1 MESRLKT
8 SVEDDV
14 RVMAGDLFSVPAAQ
28 IHAESSPETIANW
41 DSVQHLS
48 LVLAVEEKF
57 GVQFSPEEIEKM
69 RTIGE
74 ITKLIE
80 LKLQSI

>member
-1 MESRLKT
+1 MKT
-8 SVEDDV
+8 NVQDDI
-14 RVMAGDLFSVPAAQ
+14 RVIAGDLFSVPATQ
-28 IHAESSPETIANW
+28 IHAGSSPETIENW

-69 RTIGE
+69 RTIGA
-74 ITKLIE
+74 ITDLIE
-80 LKLQSI
+80 QKLQSTPN

>member
-1 MESRLKT
+1 LKASVQDDIRLI
-8 SVEDDV
+8 
-14 RVMAGDLFSVPAAQ
+14 AGDLFSVPAAQ
-28 IHAESSPETIANW
+28 IHADSSPETIENW

-80 LKLQSI
+80 RKLQSTPN